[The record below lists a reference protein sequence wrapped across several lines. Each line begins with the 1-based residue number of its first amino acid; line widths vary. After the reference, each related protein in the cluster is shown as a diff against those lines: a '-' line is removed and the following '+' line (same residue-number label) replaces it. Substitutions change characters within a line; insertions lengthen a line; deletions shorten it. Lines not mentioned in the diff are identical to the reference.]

1 MYRLHED
8 ITLSNE
14 RVNRVL
20 EYLKEVDFHLPDAT
34 SSDFAVNTHARY
46 AGWDY
51 ESEDL
56 ESCIIGLQCTVPGRE
71 DERTFIRMSFGQLMG
86 DENVPTLPVNEPL
99 LATSV
104 LRSKRWWK
112 GSRPDRTGI
121 DGFQADPGSPG
132 FDVGIAMIEGVLDDI
147 EKFAAEGNTKDSTG
161 HFDLSVRLG
170 TLLAGRY
177 LRLSY
182 YEDNDRLA
190 PEEKA
195 TLSAT
200 RQRLEGLQGLLEKLE
215 LPSLASLEQPERRH
229 HRAHNSGRRCR

>member
-20 EYLKEVDFHLPDAT
+20 AYLKEVDFHLPDAT

-104 LRSKRWWK
+104 LRS
-112 GSRPDRTGI
+112 
-121 DGFQADPGSPG
+121 
-132 FDVGIAMIEGVLDDI
+132 
-147 EKFAAEGNTKDSTG
+147 
-161 HFDLSVRLG
+161 
-170 TLLAGRY
+170 
-177 LRLSY
+177 
-182 YEDNDRLA
+182 
-190 PEEKA
+190 
-195 TLSAT
+195 
-200 RQRLEGLQGLLEKLE
+200 
-215 LPSLASLEQPERRH
+215 
-229 HRAHNSGRRCR
+229 